1 MEVLNGK
8 HVSTVDA
15 ITMRLPSNGEPS
27 LTNGMF
33 EALKLKA
40 EPQNHHDGIEYSH
53 SVPTVSVTP
62 NLTTGLPAGMF
73 TMGTPT
79 SIAEQLLVAVQNM
92 NGATSADSNEISK
105 GESSANALLAAK
117 LGSSGIGIPGSTAT
131 INPTFGGSPL
141 RGVVGL
147 TGLPQLVPFGG
158 MSGLTGF
165 NIVNQLVS
173 AAHGLQAT
181 VSANPTTTIA
191 NNGVST
197 AMTNATPVSVSA
209 AANSQHNVQ
218 QVANPGLS
226 QQVAMTPQFIL
237 AAGQPIQGIQGAQ
250 LLIPTSSGVA
260 IQQLITIPVSQY
272 AGNQLVQMI
281 TTNGQ
286 IFTTTLANLQSLS
299 QPYQI
304 PGISPANSAGSSNL
318 QPQSMITAGNL
329 TNLIPQL
336 LTNASGQVV
345 AVGPQVFTQ
354 PVIPPNQSTA
364 NLVQMAPQLAAQLQ
378 QQQFLQQQQL
388 LSVQEEKQISPQNSN
403 QPIALVSKS
412 QPSAITITPSSQALG
427 NQQPTSQLSLNQVTM
442 VTAHLAAQAK
452 HSSSVQTMAQ
462 HLSPTQDTPLTH
474 ASQETVR
481 GGNTFTS
488 RWHSNYC
495 LTSSFK
501 YVWSQYRLF
510 IFAETIN
517 NQTSNIVDGI
527 NLEEIKE
534 FAKAFKIRRLS
545 LGLTQTQVGQALS
558 ATEGPSYSQS
568 AICRFEKLDITPK
581 SAQKIKPVLEK
592 WMKEAEERYKNGDH
606 NLTEFIGSEPSKKRK
621 RRTSFTPAA
630 LDILNQF
637 FEKNT
642 HPSGVEMTEL
652 AEQLNYEREV
662 VRVWFCN
669 KRQALKNTIKKLK
682 GGT

>member
-1 MEVLNGK
+1 MEVFNGK
-8 HVSTVDA
+8 HVSTVDG
-15 ITMRLPSNGEPS
+15 ITMRLPPNGEPS
-27 LTNGMF
+27 LANGMF

-40 EPQNHHDGIEYSH
+40 EPQHHHDGIEYNH

-92 NGATSADSNEISK
+92 NGATSADSNEASK
-105 GESSANALLAAK
+105 GESSASALLAAK

-147 TGLPQLVPFGG
+147 TGLPQMVPFGG

-173 AAHGLQAT
+173 AAQGLQAT
-181 VSANPTTTIA
+181 VSASPTTTLA

-197 AMTNATPVSVSA
+197 VMTSATPASVSA
-209 AANSQHNVQ
+209 AVSGQHNVQ
-218 QVANPGLS
+218 QLSQVANPGLS

-281 TTNGQ
+281 ATNGQ

-304 PGISPANSAGSSNL
+304 PGISPANSAGASNL

-329 TNLIPQL
+329 TNPIPQL

-345 AVGPQVFTQ
+345 AIGPQVFTQ

-364 NLVQMAPQLAAQLQ
+364 NLIQMAPQLAAQLQ
-378 QQQFLQQQQL
+378 QQQLIQQQQL
-388 LSVQEEKQISPQNSN
+388 LSVQEEKQVSPQNSN

-412 QPSAITITPSSQALG
+412 QPSAITITPSTQALG
-427 NQQPTSQLSLNQVTM
+427 NQQPTSQLSLNQVAM

-481 GGNTFTS
+481 GGIPSPVDGTPTIATLQATN
-488 RWHSNYC
+488 
-495 LTSSFK
+495 
-501 YVWSQYRLF
+501 
-510 IFAETIN
+510 TIN

-581 SAQKIKPVLEK
+581 SAQKIKPVLER

-630 LDILNQF
+630 LEILNQF

-642 HPSGVEMTEL
+642 HPSGAEMTEL

-669 KRQALKNTIKKLK
+669 RRQALKNTIKKLK